1 MSLAMAT
8 MLRVGQAE
16 CVPLAQP
23 RLPSFAPTS
32 LCPSLAL
39 PFPACL
45 PVRIEHSLEFV
56 YLSAAYQLRC
66 LFFLTK
72 GEGGVPEGGD
82 DGFVS
87 PAWQLQRCLYQ
98 IVFEVEGSTAACLRT
113 VC

>member
-1 MSLAMAT
+1 MLAKQNVFLLLSPDFPA
-8 MLRVGQAE
+8 LHPHP
-16 CVPLAQP
+16 CV
-23 RLPSFAPTS
+23 LPSPSRS
-32 LCPSLAL
+32 LS
-39 PFPACL
+39 ACL

-56 YLSAAYQLRC
+56 YLSAAYQIRC